1 MKKGECSINNKESRN
16 IPLKTAKKGITVRFE
31 QDEYNELLKQVKS
44 NHYSSVNEYIRDC
57 VFNKTTI
64 LEDYNSKQEICAEFE
79 KCRKQMIQTE
89 GKLDKLLLYSVND
102 EEIRERFEDLISTV
116 RNDRKQL
123 EISLNTKLFK
133 NFIKEK
139 EVRELEENNHR
150 KVD

>member
-1 MKKGECSINNKESRN
+1 M
-16 IPLKTAKKGITVRFE
+16 RFE
-31 QDEYNELLKQVKS
+31 QDEYNELLKLVKN

-64 LEDYNSKQEICAEFE
+64 LEDYNSKQEICSEFE
-79 KCRKQMIQTE
+79 KCRQQMIQTE
-89 GKLDKLLLYSVND
+89 EKLDKLLLYSVND
-102 EEIRERFEDLISTV
+102 KEIRERFENLVSTV

-123 EISLNTKLFK
+123 EMALNTKLFK